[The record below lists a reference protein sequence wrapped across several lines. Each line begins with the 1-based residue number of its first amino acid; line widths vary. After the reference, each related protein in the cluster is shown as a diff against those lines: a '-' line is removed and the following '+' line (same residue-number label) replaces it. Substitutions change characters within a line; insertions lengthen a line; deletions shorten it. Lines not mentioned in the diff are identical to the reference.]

1 MARQNNSI
9 NDAIDQLVDQL
20 AAFCLDKIEQN
31 MRDGDD
37 NDIDISVEQLEEE
50 YRVRGNDDKRMT
62 QLIRCSRRS

>member
-31 MRDGDD
+31 TRDGDD
-37 NDIDISVEQLEEE
+37 DDIDISVEQLEEE